1 MFVKALR
8 ANSLANLMLIPILGI
23 ALWLIPFQFE
33 EQAVLVADSLLP
45 MPLYALVLKLTVL
58 HSLIP
63 FILGL
68 LLLFT
73 IAILLS
79 RQNKDFLILNSR
91 SYYLPL
97 FFVAISS
104 SYFPLLRLYPALIGS
119 LFLLMALNR
128 IFASYHDLK
137 IGNYFFEAGLMLSIG
152 SLFYFPLIFLALIL
166 WIGILL
172 LRPIHFREWFMSVIG
187 LLLPY
192 LFTWSF
198 YFLTDQNSLFFETMK
213 ANWKFDNSFEFLNL
227 SNYLFYS
234 FLLILTIPAGMKMI
248 YQSGNRKVSTRKFL
262 RVYFWLSVISGIS
275 LIVVPSVAIEMLP
288 VLALSLSYL
297 FANYFLHIKN
307 TLIGN
312 ILLTVI
318 ILLMINL
325 HLFPLYREFFRFF

>member
-8 ANSLANLMLIPILGI
+8 GNSLANLILVPILGI
-23 ALWLIPFQFE
+23 ILWGIPFQFAE
-33 EQAVLVADSLLP
+33 PEVMLAAPMCP
-45 MPLYALVLKLTVL
+45 MPLYALVMKLTAL

-63 FILGL
+63 FLLGL

-79 RQNKDFLILNSR
+79 RQSKVFLILNSR

-104 SYFPLLRLYPALIGS
+104 SYFPLLRLYPALIGT
-119 LFLLMALNR
+119 LFLLIAVNR

-137 IGNYFFEAGLMLSIG
+137 IGNYFFEAGLMISMG
-152 SLFYFPLIFLALIL
+152 SLFYFPLIFLSLIL

-198 YFLTDQNSLFFETMK
+198 YFLTDQNSLFWETIK
-213 ANWKFDNSFEFLNL
+213 ANWKFDNSFEQLNL
-227 SNYLFYS
+227 SNYLFFS

-262 RVYFWLSVISGIS
+262 RVYFWLSAISVLYLV
-275 LIVVPSVAIEMLP
+275 LIPSMAVEMLP
-288 VLALSLSYL
+288 VLALPLSYL

-318 ILLMINL
+318 ILLIINL